1 MAEGWVQGGLSC
13 DVDVEDRSDDEEV
26 GPRKVNFLHEGPVG
40 PGSLLKIILP
50 RDFHRS
56 DDDEVGPLKV
66 DLLSAGPVG
75 PRSLLKIVLPRD
87 FRVTCVVCLR
97 VVVV

>member
-1 MAEGWVQGGLSC
+1 MCEVEVDDRC
-13 DVDVEDRSDDEEV
+13 DVEEV
-26 GPRKVNFLHEGPVG
+26 GPGIVNLLPEGPVG

-87 FRVTCVVCLR
+87 FRMTCVVCLR